1 MLDQI
6 PSSHTPM
13 GNFKSKKKITSNSLH
28 HQREAVYSGRSNRS
42 KSKAGS
48 HLIQPYHEYGSYHPG
63 QSSPLDNHQ
72 PTDKI
77 QIKAS
82 MLYKEK
88 PDIPDS
94 KSQNQ
99 RKGILPQLRMTSG
112 VINQNSEIN
121 GNLSTQNKR
130 LNQAGNQI
138 VYANLNP
145 SRNKELQIGSQV
157 NSP

>member
-1 MLDQI
+1 
-6 PSSHTPM
+6 
-13 GNFKSKKKITSNSLH
+13 
-28 HQREAVYSGRSNRS
+28 
-42 KSKAGS
+42 
-48 HLIQPYHEYGSYHPG
+48 
-63 QSSPLDNHQ
+63 
-72 PTDKI
+72 
-77 QIKAS
+77 

-145 SRNKELQIGSQV
+145 SRNKELQIGS
-157 NSP
+157 